1 MFEDLKISL
10 AKVIALLRR
19 HILITVLITL
29 IKLLTHIAETACF
42 FNKTVN
48 IIINNFVCMH
58 YIF

>member
-10 AKVIALLRR
+10 AKVIALLR
-19 HILITVLITL
+19 ITVLITL

-42 FNKTVN
+42 FNKAVN
-48 IIINNFVCMH
+48 IIIINFVCMH